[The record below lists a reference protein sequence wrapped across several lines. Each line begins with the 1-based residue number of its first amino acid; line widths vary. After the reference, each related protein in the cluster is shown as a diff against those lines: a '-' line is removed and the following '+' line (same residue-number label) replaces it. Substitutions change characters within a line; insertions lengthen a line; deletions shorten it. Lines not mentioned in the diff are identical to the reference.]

1 MPTPGGCLCGAVRYT
16 IAAEPLGARMCWC
29 RDCQRIASGSAT
41 VNVLFLEEAVA
52 ITGDLALFTM
62 IADSGNTVER
72 GFCKVCGAQIYSRTG
87 GFMGLSFAIPI
98 DVATRVQGQLVA
110 TGRVE
115 RGRFGVSIQ
124 ELDQSLARAFGMS
137 TPRGALVTG
146 VEPDSPAA
154 AAGLKTGDVIVA
166 LDGRP
171 IDRSAG

>member
-72 GFCKVCGAQIYSRTG
+72 GFCKVCGAQIYSRTVTPK
-87 GFMGLSFAIPI
+87 GLPM
-98 DVATRVQGQLVA
+98 RVRAG
-110 TGRVE
+110 T
-115 RGRFGVSIQ
+115 
-124 ELDQSLARAFGMS
+124 LDDPALMAPQYHIWTDSAPSWAALDPAL
-137 TPRGALVTG
+137 PRYHKGPGSALV
-146 VEPDSPAA
+146 EE
-154 AAGLKTGDVIVA
+154 
-166 LDGRP
+166 
-171 IDRSAG
+171 